1 MNLVFTDAELNDIR
15 ADFPHA
21 EQGHIYLNHAAVGP
35 ISKRVRNALD
45 QFLLERHLSPIENM
59 EKGMKTVEETRQ
71 SIAEL
76 IHAPSAGTITFT
88 GNTSDGLSA
97 VAEGYNWQPGDQVL
111 LNTMEFPAN
120 IQPFRILERKG
131 VEIVYAEPQNG
142 MISPEVIEAAITSKT
157 KMVSVSAVQYLNG
170 FMADLHSI
178 GKLCRQQ
185 NIRFI
190 VDGIQALGAAQI
202 DVQSAQIDAL
212 ASGGHKWMM
221 GPLGLGFLYLSEEFS
236 RELTPYK
243 TGWLSVEEPWE
254 LTNYHQKWQPVSQ
267 HLETGTPNMLGITG
281 LGASLKRFL
290 ELGPE
295 RVSHRVKQ
303 LSNHIIRILSENSSG
318 RIITPQNEE
327 MRAGIITFSAPVKST
342 PEDTVQQLKEKN
354 ITISAREG
362 YFRFS
367 PHYYNTSKEID
378 RALQALL

>member
-1 MNLVFTDAELNDIR
+1 
-15 ADFPHA
+15 
-21 EQGHIYLNHAAVGP
+21 
-35 ISKRVRNALD
+35 
-45 QFLLERHLSPIENM
+45 
-59 EKGMKTVEETRQ
+59 
-71 SIAEL
+71 
-76 IHAPSAGTITFT
+76 
-88 GNTSDGLSA
+88 
-97 VAEGYNWQPGDQVL
+97 
-111 LNTMEFPAN
+111 
-120 IQPFRILERKG
+120 
-131 VEIVYAEPQNG
+131 
-142 MISPEVIEAAITSKT
+142 
-157 KMVSVSAVQYLNG
+157 
-170 FMADLHSI
+170 
-178 GKLCRQQ
+178 
-185 NIRFI
+185 
-190 VDGIQALGAAQI
+190 
-202 DVQSAQIDAL
+202 
-212 ASGGHKWMM
+212 MM

-303 LSNHIIRILSENSSG
+303 FSNHIIRILSENSSG

-367 PHYYNTSKEID
+367 PHYYNTSQEID
-378 RALQALL
+378 CALQALL